1 MRIGRLHV
9 ITDTT
14 IQTRFDHAELARLAI
29 EGGADL
35 IQFRMKE
42 GSAREMIREA
52 RRVKEICRRAR
63 VPMIVNDRIDVAI
76 AADADGVHLGRDDF
90 PIRLARTLLGP
101 HRIIGGSAGS
111 MEEAMAGVE
120 EGADYLGCGPAFAT
134 ATKSDAGPAV
144 GPGRIG
150 EIAGRVQIPVV
161 GIGSIHAGNA
171 LEVLRAGAHGI
182 AVISAVGAAE
192 DPAAAARELRAILDR
207 HLAETER

>member
-14 IQTRFDHAELARLAI
+14 IQSRFDHAELARLAI
-29 EGGADL
+29 EGGADA
-35 IQFRMKE
+35 IQFRMKS
-42 GSAREMIREA
+42 GTAREMIHEA
-52 RRVKEICRRAR
+52 RRVKEICRRAG

-111 MEEAMAGVE
+111 MEEALAGVE

-134 ATKSDAGPAV
+134 ATKGDAGPAI
-144 GPGRIG
+144 GPAGIG
-150 EIAGRVQIPVV
+150 EIAARVSIPVV
-161 GIGSIHAGNA
+161 GIGAISARNA
-171 LEVLRAGAHGI
+171 LDVVRAGAHGI
-182 AVISAVGAAE
+182 AVISAVCSAE
-192 DPAAAARELRAILDR
+192 DPAAAARGLRALLDS
-207 HLAETER
+207 HFGGAGS